1 MTTSQI
7 SSAPFEEF
15 QKYAELP
22 LELRL
27 HVVEEL
33 TKFPVHLAPFASVN
47 SEWNRVIERVLFREV
62 RIDTGEAKDFGRI
75 CSKRQNLLHQISLNL
90 ESWPS
95 FRPEDLHLDQGIFM
109 DNISELLHVLSS
121 WSSAGRS
128 HRLITL
134 SIRILGIWT
143 VESLIR
149 DFRNLPDVTVIG
161 KLFTMEQE
169 GCTYHIP
176 HSTVDALHKKLPN
189 LSGASIALPSG
200 VPLQQTI
207 HHASSKHR
215 FIL

>member
-1 MTTSQI
+1 MATPEI
-7 SSAPFEEF
+7 PPWLKEF
-15 QKYAELP
+15 PKYAELP

-33 TKFPVHLAPFASVN
+33 TKLRVYLAPFASVN
-47 SEWNRVIERVLFREV
+47 SEWNRVIERVLFREI
-62 RIDTGEAKDFGRI
+62 RIDTGEANDFGRI
-75 CSKRQNLLHQISLNL
+75 CSKRQNLLHQISLYL

-95 FRPEDLHLDQGIFM
+95 VGPGNFDLDQGIFM
-109 DNISELLHVLSS
+109 DNISELFHVLSG
-121 WSSAGRS
+121 WSSAERS

-134 SIRILGIWT
+134 SIRIVGMWT
-143 VESLIR
+143 VESLIC

-161 KLFTMEQE
+161 RLFTIEE
-169 GCTYHIP
+169 EACKYLP

-200 VPLQQTI
+200 IPLQQTI